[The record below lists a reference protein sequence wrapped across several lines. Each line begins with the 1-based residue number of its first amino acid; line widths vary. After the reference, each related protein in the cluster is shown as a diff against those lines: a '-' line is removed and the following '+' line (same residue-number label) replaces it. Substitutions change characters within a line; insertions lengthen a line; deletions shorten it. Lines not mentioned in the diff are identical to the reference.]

1 MSGGQ
6 RQLVTLT
13 RLLMSRRGILLL
25 DEPTSSIDGPLE
37 EQVTTSV
44 FGSVAPGDV
53 LVMVTHKNNLLRQVN
68 RIILMDRGKIAMDGP
83 RDAVLAK
90 LTQNQQAVQSMSTA
104 PRGQVGGT

>member
-1 MSGGQ
+1 M
-6 RQLVTLT
+6 TLT
-13 RLLMSRRGILLL
+13 RLLMSKRGILLL

-37 EQVTTSV
+37 EQVTASV
-44 FGSVAPGDV
+44 IGAVAPGDV

-90 LTQNQQAVQSMSTA
+90 LMQNQQAVQSMPTV
-104 PRGQVGGT
+104 PRAQAGAA